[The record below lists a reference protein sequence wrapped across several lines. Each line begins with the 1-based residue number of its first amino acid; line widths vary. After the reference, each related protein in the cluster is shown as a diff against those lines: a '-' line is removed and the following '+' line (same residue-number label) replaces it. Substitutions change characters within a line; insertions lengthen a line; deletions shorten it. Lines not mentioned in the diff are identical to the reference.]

1 MHLFIEMDLNELYA
15 LFCQCGAVSTD
26 SRKKTSGAVFFA
38 LKGDN
43 FDGNKYAAAALEN
56 GCTYA
61 VVDNKEYASD
71 SRFIVVDNV
80 LQTLRDLSKL
90 HRSRLN
96 AKIIGITGTNGKT
109 TTKELVSAVLSK
121 KYKTRHTIGNL
132 NNHIGVP
139 LTLLSLTKDDE
150 IGVVEM
156 GANHPGEI
164 KSSVD
169 LVCPDFGLIT
179 NVGIAHIE
187 GFGSFEGV
195 KKTKGELYDY
205 LRNAARPA
213 FVDADNADLMQMSE
227 GLERIMYGNK
237 DGCIVR
243 GTVKFLSPFV
253 NMECSLPDG
262 TVIDINTRLIG
273 DYNRSN
279 ILSAVCVGAY
289 FGVPAKDIKAALEE
303 YEPSNKRSQL
313 TICGDTTFI
322 IDAYNAN
329 PTSMNA
335 AINNFARM
343 QAAKKCLIL
352 GDMGELGKDSAEE
365 HQKIADLLKKLAFED
380 VYLVGKNFMG
390 TYDNYVHFDS
400 SKQMID
406 YIVTEGRTK
415 QWFSGKTILVKGS
428 NSMKMDV
435 VAQTIMQNL

>member
-1 MHLFIEMDLNELYA
+1 MDLNELYA
-15 LFCQCGAVSTD
+15 LFCQCGEVSTD
-26 SRKKTSGAVFFA
+26 SRKKTDGAMFFA
-38 LKGDN
+38 LKGEK

-56 GCTYA
+56 GCSHAVIDNKDYA
-61 VVDNKEYASD
+61 VD
-71 SRFIVVDNV
+71 SRYIVVADV
-80 LQTLRDLSKL
+80 LQTLRDLAKL
-90 HRSRLN
+90 HRIKLKTRIL
-96 AKIIGITGTNGKT
+96 GITGTNGKT

-121 KYKTRHTIGNL
+121 KYKTRHTLGNL

-150 IGVVEM
+150 MGVVEM

-169 LVCPDFGLIT
+169 LVCPDFGLVT

-227 GLERIMYGNK
+227 GLERIMYGNS
-237 DGCIVR
+237 DGCIVK
-243 GTVKFLSPFV
+243 GTVKSLSPFV
-253 NMECSLPDG
+253 NMECCLPDG
-262 TVIDINTRLIG
+262 TLIDINTRLIG

-289 FGVPAKDIKAALEE
+289 FEVPAEDIKSALEE

-313 TICGDTTFI
+313 TVCGDTVFI

-329 PTSMNA
+329 PTSMDA
-335 AINNFARM
+335 AINNFARV
-343 QAAKKCLIL
+343 QAENKCLIL
-352 GDMGELGKDSAEE
+352 GDMGELGKESAGE

-400 SKQMID
+400 SKQMMD
-406 YIVTEGRTK
+406 YIVSDGRAK
-415 QWFSGKTILVKGS
+415 QWFAGKTILVKGS
-428 NSMKMDV
+428 NSMKMDM